1 MDSKNVR
8 KQARAKSAPGYIRKD
23 IQARANSAP
32 GYIRKDIQAR
42 ANLAPGYIRKD
53 SLISRHKFFPRA
65 HEFIQEDENFVDNQ
79 DFFVGYKNL
88 EFIFVKTYQLA
99 LF

>member
-8 KQARAKSAPGYIRKD
+8 KQARAK
-23 IQARANSAP
+23 SAP